1 MPTEP
6 PTYRTTPK
14 PKILKLRPRRGVFL
28 KAKALPVADKAF
40 FEEVDLCYRTL
51 CAILFNFVPTS
62 GHPGGSISSGRI
74 VASLLY
80 EGLDYDFS
88 HPDRSDADQ
97 LCYAAGHKA
106 LGLYAM
112 YSLRNEL
119 VRIGNPS
126 LLAPT
131 HRQLRLEDLLGFRR
145 NPTQNTPLFKRHHA
159 KPLDGHPTPAVPF
172 VPLATGASGVGVT
185 MGVGLAL
192 AAIDAYGPQAPLIH
206 LLEGEGGMTPG
217 RVHEALGMAGTV
229 GLENLRMHVD
239 WNQASV
245 DSNAVC
251 AAEQFPGD
259 YVQWDPMELLTLH
272 DWNVIDAGDGLDFRC
287 VLSAQK
293 LAAGLSNGQP
303 TAIVYR
309 TTKGWR
315 YGIEGRASHGAGH
328 PFCSDG
334 YHQAVAPFERKFKVK
349 LPRFEGEKTP
359 DRMEQTYFN
368 TLLCLRQALEQRP
381 DIPAWTAEKI
391 AAAAARLRA
400 KARAPKP
407 GGPDTGPIYTD
418 AVSAELAPVE
428 LDIVPG
434 KSMALRTALGDS
446 MGYLNDL
453 THGSFLACAAD
464 LMESTSVSAVGKSFP
479 QGFYNVK
486 TNPASRLVP
495 VGGICEDAMGGVMAG
510 VSSFGAHIGVT
521 SSYSAFIAALEH
533 IPARLHSI
541 GQQARHDATGEPFR
555 PWIMVNAHAGP
566 MTGED
571 GPTHADPQPLQL
583 LAGNFPK
590 GALITLTPWEPQE
603 VWPLLVAALRAR
615 PAVIAPFVSRPAGVT
630 PDRAALELPPPH
642 AAAKGLY
649 AWRRSDQSDAT
660 VVLQGCAVALL
671 FARRVLP
678 ELDKLGVPVNIFYV
692 SSGEL
697 FDLLPLPE
705 QQSIYPE
712 RLARQAMA
720 ITDYTWPT
728 MARWV
733 HTQEGMQNSL
743 HSFYNGRFLSSG
755 SWDKVLEEAGLDGP
769 AQLKAVLEWCQKGRP
784 GPGR

>member
-1 MPTEP
+1 
-6 PTYRTTPK
+6 
-14 PKILKLRPRRGVFL
+14 
-28 KAKALPVADKAF
+28 PVADKAF
-40 FEEVDLCYRTL
+40 FEDVDLCYRTL

-74 VASLLY
+74 VSSLLF
-80 EGLDYDFS
+80 EGLDYDFP
-88 HPDRSDADQ
+88 HPDRMDADL

-119 VRIGNPS
+119 VRIGDPAQ
-126 LLAPT
+126 LAPVA
-131 HRQLRLEDLLGFRR
+131 RQLRLEDLLGFRR
-145 NPTQNTPLFKRHHA
+145 NPTQSTPLFKRHRA

-185 MGVGLAL
+185 AGVGLAL
-192 AAIDAYGPQAPLIH
+192 AALDAYGPEAPRIH

-229 GLENLRMHVD
+229 GLENLRLHVD
-239 WNQASV
+239 WNQASI

-251 AAEQFPGD
+251 AADKCPGD
-259 YVQWDPMELLTLH
+259 YVQWDPMELLALH
-272 DWNVIDAGDGLDFRC
+272 DWNVIDAGDGSDFRR

-293 LAAGLSNGQP
+293 LAASLANGQP

-315 YGIEGRASHGAGH
+315 YGIEGSASHGAGH
-328 PFCSDG
+328 PFCSEG
-334 YHQAVAPFERKFKVK
+334 YHQAVAPFEKRFKVEF
-349 LPRFEGEKTP
+349 PRFEGEKTP
-359 DRMEQTYFN
+359 ERMEQTYFD
-368 TLLCLRQALEQRP
+368 TLLRLRQALEQRR
-381 DIPAWTAEKI
+381 DIPARAAEKI
-391 AAAAARLRA
+391 AAAAARLQA
-400 KARAPKP
+400 KARAPRP
-407 GGPDTGPIYTD
+407 DGPTAGLIYTD
-418 AVSAELAPVE
+418 AVSAERAPAE
-428 LDIVPG
+428 LGIVPG
-434 KSMALRTALGDS
+434 RAMTLRAALGDS
-446 MGYLNDL
+446 LGHLNTL

-464 LMESTSVSAVGKSFP
+464 LLESTSISAVGGSFP
-479 QGFYNVK
+479 KGFYNAK

-533 IPARLHSI
+533 IPARLHAI
-541 GQQARHDATGEPFR
+541 GQQARRDATGEPFR

-590 GALITLTPWEPQE
+590 GALITLIPWEPQE
-603 VWPLLVAALRAR
+603 VWPLLVAALKTR
-615 PAVIAPFVSRPAGVT
+615 PAIIAPFVTRPAEAI
-630 PDRAALELPPPH
+630 PDRAALKLPPPH
-642 AAAKGLY
+642 AATKGLY
-649 AWRRSDQSDAT
+649 AWRRSDKTDAT

-671 FARRVLP
+671 FSRQVLP
-678 ELDKLGVPVNIFYV
+678 ELDKQGVPVNIFYV

-697 FDLLPLPE
+697 FDLLPAQE
-705 QQSIYPE
+705 QQAIYPE

-728 MARWV
+728 MARWI
-733 HTQEGMQNSL
+733 HTQDGLRRSR
-743 HSFYNGRFLSSG
+743 HPFRKDRFLGSG
-755 SWDKVLEEAGLDGP
+755 NWEKVLEEAGLDGP
-769 AQLKAVLEWCQKGRP
+769 AQLQAVLEWCRKTGK
-784 GPGR
+784 

>member
-1 MPTEP
+1 ML
-6 PTYRTTPK
+6 PK
-14 PKILKLRPRRGVFL
+14 PKTLKLRPRRGVFL
-28 KAKALPVADKAF
+28 KAQALPLADKAS

-51 CAILFNFVPTS
+51 CAILYNFVPTS

-74 VASLLY
+74 VSSLLY
-80 EGLDYDFS
+80 EGLDYDFF
-88 HPDRSDADQ
+88 HPDRMDADQ
-97 LCYAAGHKA
+97 ICYAAGHKA
-106 LGLYAM
+106 MGLYAM
-112 YSLRNEL
+112 YCLRNEL

-126 LLAPT
+126 LLAPGK
-131 HRQLRLEDLLGFRR
+131 RQLRLEDLLGFRR
-145 NPTQNTPLFKRHHA
+145 NSTQETPLFKQHQA

-185 MGVGLAL
+185 AGVGLAL
-192 AAIDAYGPQAPLIH
+192 AALDAYGPKAPRIH

-229 GLENLRMHVD
+229 GLENLRLHVD
-239 WNQASV
+239 WNQASI

-251 AAEQFPGD
+251 AAGRCPGD
-259 YVQWDPMELLTLH
+259 YVQWDPLEFLALH
-272 DWNVIDAGDGLDFRC
+272 DWNVIDAGDGFDFRR
-287 VLSAQK
+287 VLSAQA

-328 PFCSDG
+328 PFCSEG
-334 YHQAVAPFERKFKVK
+334 YHQAVAPFEKKFKVK
-349 LPRFEGEKTP
+349 LPHFEGEKTP
-359 DRMEQTYFN
+359 ERIEQTYFN
-368 TLLCLRQALEQRP
+368 TLLCLRQALEKRR
-381 DIPAWTAEKI
+381 DIPVWASEKI
-391 AAAAARLRA
+391 ATAAARLKA

-407 GGPDTGPIYTD
+407 DGPNPGPIYTD
-418 AVSAELAPVE
+418 AVSAGRTPAGLG
-428 LDIVPG
+428 IVPG
-434 KSMALRTALGDS
+434 KSMTLRAALGDS

-453 THGSFLACAAD
+453 THGAFLACAAD

-479 QGFYNVK
+479 KGFYNAK

-495 VGGICEDAMGGVMAG
+495 AGGICEDAMGGIMAG
-510 VSSFGAHIGVT
+510 VSSFGSHIGVT

-533 IPARLHSI
+533 IPARLHAI
-541 GQQARHDATGEPFR
+541 GQQARRDATGEPFR

-603 VWPLLVAALRAR
+603 VWPLLVAALKAR
-615 PAVIAPFVSRPAGVT
+615 PAVIAPFVARPVGII
-630 PDRAALELPPPH
+630 PDRTALKLPPPH
-642 AAAKGLY
+642 AAIKGLY

-660 VVLQGCAVALL
+660 VVLQGCAVAIV
-671 FARRVLP
+671 FARHVLP
-678 ELDKLGVPVNIFYV
+678 ELDKQGVPVNVFYV

-697 FDLLPLPE
+697 FDLLPLQE
-705 QQSIYPE
+705 QQAIYPE
-712 RLARQAMA
+712 RLARQVMA
-720 ITDYTWPT
+720 ITDYTLPT
-728 MARWV
+728 MTRWI
-733 HTQEGMQNSL
+733 HTQDGLRRSL
-743 HSFYNGRFLSSG
+743 HPFRKGRFLGSG

-769 AQLKAVLEWCQKGRP
+769 AQLKAVLEWCRKL
-784 GPGR
+784 